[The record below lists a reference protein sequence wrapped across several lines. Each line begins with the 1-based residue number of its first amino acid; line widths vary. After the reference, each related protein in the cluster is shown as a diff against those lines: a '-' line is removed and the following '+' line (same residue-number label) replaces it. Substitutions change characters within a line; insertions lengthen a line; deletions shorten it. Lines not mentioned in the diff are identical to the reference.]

1 MMIAYILLIEMQAV
15 SLPVIVEIGQ
25 NFDQQQSTMVCQYGQ
40 LEESELAE
48 RLELFLLN
56 YPEYKKSKLR
66 WQKVEISTK

>member
-1 MMIAYILLIEMQAV
+1 MMIAYILLIEIQAV